1 MSVLVDTSIWIDY
14 FRGGN
19 DSAQMDFL
27 IDENL
32 LVTNDLILAELIPFL
47 KVRNETKIIKLLHN
61 ISKLVISINWN
72 EIIDYQYKCLKNG
85 LNGVGIPDLIIAQNA
100 MQNGCNIYTLDN
112 HFNLMKDIISLHIQ
126 GDEGQ
131 TLKNRKNRDR

>member
-19 DSAQMDFL
+19 DSRFMDYF

-47 KVRNETKIIKLLHN
+47 KVRNETRVINLLHN
-61 ISKLVISINWN
+61 INKLNLSINWN

-85 LNGVGIPDLIIAQNA
+85 LNGVGIPDLLIAQNA
-100 MQNGCNIYTLDN
+100 KQNGCKIYTVDN
-112 HFNLMKDIISLHIQ
+112 HFNLMKDILSLQIQ
-126 GDEGQ
+126 
-131 TLKNRKNRDR
+131 T